1 MKDAQYPTSGAKSG
15 RMSGKCC
22 SVFRVRSIGYSPY
35 INKMD
40 PFSSTKQAM
49 PTYSKFVL
57 VSTIHKTE
65 IHFYFFSHLLLF
77 RVCLLRHNATLY
89 VNSVTG
95 GAVRVSPV
103 SFDHIHNI
111 FWGAQAVGNQA
122 EGRRVPLHVLHW
134 SPEAVRHR

>member
-1 MKDAQYPTSGAKSG
+1 
-15 RMSGKCC
+15 MSEECC

-35 INKMD
+35 INKMNCK
-40 PFSSTKQAM
+40 PLYSFTEQAM

-57 VSTIHKTE
+57 VLAIHQN
-65 IHFYFFSHLLLF
+65 INPFFFFNHLLLF
-77 RVCLLRHNATLY
+77 RVCMLRPDAAAALH

-95 GAVRVSPV
+95 GAVQVSPV